1 MFIVLESSE
10 VSHSFRSAMF
20 VMDSQFFEILKRGVV
35 SVLRFKIVIWYR
47 PFPTW
52 YVKRRETNG
61 DLSVVHLFDRYKH
74 LVGNFSQPVTP
85 ILALT
90 L

>member
-1 MFIVLESSE
+1 
-10 VSHSFRSAMF
+10 
-20 VMDSQFFEILKRGVV
+20 V